1 MYDEMRQV
9 EHYKKN
15 NEVLA
20 LNIQWYPGHMTKA
33 KRKIAEDLKLVDVV
47 IELVDAR
54 IPMSSRNPDVDE
66 IVGGKPRIIILNKSD
81 LADENANRIWMKYYT
96 ASNTKVILANSIKG
110 TGLKEATAAAKLLMK
125 EKIDRLKSKGLLVKT
140 IRALIIG
147 IPNVGKSTLINKM
160 AGRSVAQ
167 TGDRPGVTK
176 AKQWIKINQELELL
190 DTPGILWPKFEDE
203 QVAFNLA
210 FTGAIKDDIL
220 DVYELALK
228 LLERLQQDFFNNLKE
243 KYKLED
249 AHKDLTV
256 HDLFNQI
263 GKKRG
268 CMIAGGEIDIRR
280 VAVMLL
286 DDFRGGRIGKITL
299 EMPPEKTE

>member
-1 MYDEMRQV
+1 
-9 EHYKKN
+9 
-15 NEVLA
+15 
-20 LNIQWYPGHMTKA
+20 MTRA

-54 IPMSSRNPDVDE
+54 IPMSSRNPDVDQ

-81 LADENANRIWMKYYT
+81 LSDENANRLWIKYYT
-96 ASNTKVILANSIKG
+96 ANNTRVILANSIKG
-110 TGLKEATAAAKLLMK
+110 TGLKEATTAAKLLMK

-160 AGRSVAQ
+160 AGRAVAQ

-176 AKQWIKINQELELL
+176 AKQWIKINPELELL
-190 DTPGILWPKFEDE
+190 DTPGILWPKFKDE
-203 QVAFNLA
+203 QVALNLA

-220 DVYELALK
+220 DVYELGIK
-228 LLERLQQDFFNNLKE
+228 LLERLQKDFFNNLKE
-243 KYKLED
+243 KYKLD
-249 AHKDLTV
+249 DSHKEMPV
-256 HDLFNQI
+256 YDLFNDI

-280 VAVMLL
+280 VAVLLL

-299 EMPPEKTE
+299 ELPPTKEEEVQE

>member
-1 MYDEMRQV
+1 M
-9 EHYKKN
+9 
-15 NEVLA
+15 
-20 LNIQWYPGHMTKA
+20 NIQWYPGHMTKA

-47 IELVDAR
+47 IELLDAR
-54 IPMSSRNPDVDE
+54 IPMSSRNPDVNE
-66 IVGGKPRIIILNKSD
+66 IVGGKPRVIILNKSD
-81 LADENANRIWMKYYT
+81 LADENANRLWMKYYT

-110 TGLKEATAAAKLLMK
+110 TGLKEATNAAKLLMK
-125 EKIDRLKSKGLLVKT
+125 EKIDKLKAKGLLVKT

-147 IPNVGKSTLINKM
+147 IPNVGKSTLINKV
-160 AGRSVAQ
+160 AGRSIAQ
-167 TGDRPGVTK
+167 TGDRPGVTR
-176 AKQWIKINQELELL
+176 AKQWIKISNELELL

-203 QVAFNLA
+203 QVALNLA

-228 LLERLQQDFFNNLKE
+228 LLERLQQDFFSNLKE

-249 AHKDLTV
+249 THKELSV

-268 CMIAGGEIDIRR
+268 CIIAGGEIDIRR

-286 DDFRGGRIGKITL
+286 DDFRGARIGKITL
-299 EMPPEKTE
+299 ELPPEKTE

>member
-1 MYDEMRQV
+1 M
-9 EHYKKN
+9 
-15 NEVLA
+15 
-20 LNIQWYPGHMTKA
+20 NIQWYPGHMTKA
-33 KRKIAEDLKLVDVV
+33 KRKITEDLKLVDVV
-47 IELVDAR
+47 IELLDAR

-66 IVGGKPRIIILNKSD
+66 IVGGKPRIIVLNKSD
-81 LADENANRIWMKYYT
+81 LADENSNRIWMKYYT
-96 ASNTKVILANSIKG
+96 ASNTKVILVNSIKG

-160 AGRSVAQ
+160 AGRSIAQ

-190 DTPGILWPKFEDE
+190 DTPGILWPKFQDE
-203 QVAFNLA
+203 QVAYNLA

-220 DVYELALK
+220 DVYELSLK

-249 AHKDLTV
+249 SDKLLSV
-256 HDLFNQI
+256 HDLFNII

-280 VAVMLL
+280 VAVLLL
-286 DDFRGGRIGKITL
+286 DDFRGARIGKITL
-299 EMPPEKTE
+299 ELPPKKTE

>member
-1 MYDEMRQV
+1 ML
-9 EHYKKN
+9 N
-15 NEVLA
+15 
-20 LNIQWYPGHMTKA
+20 LNIQWYPGHMTRA

-54 IPMSSRNPDVDE
+54 IPMSSRNPDVDQ

-81 LADENANRIWMKYYT
+81 LSDEYANRLWIKYYT
-96 ASNTKVILANSIKG
+96 ANNTKVILANSIKG
-110 TGLKEATAAAKLLMK
+110 TGLKEATTAAKLLMK
-125 EKIDRLKSKGLLVKT
+125 EKIDRLKSRGLLVKT

-176 AKQWIKINQELELL
+176 AKQWIKINPELELL
-190 DTPGILWPKFEDE
+190 DTPGILWPKFKDE
-203 QVAFNLA
+203 QVALNLA

-220 DVYELALK
+220 DVHEISLK
-228 LLERLQQDFFNNLKE
+228 FLERMQQDFFINLKE

-249 AHKDLTV
+249 SHKEMSV
-256 HDLFNQI
+256 HDLFNDI

-280 VAVMLL
+280 VAVLLL

-299 EMPPEKTE
+299 ELPPKNEEEI

>member
-1 MYDEMRQV
+1 M
-9 EHYKKN
+9 
-15 NEVLA
+15 
-20 LNIQWYPGHMTKA
+20 NIQWYPGHMTKA

-47 IELVDAR
+47 IELLDAR
-54 IPMSSRNPDVDE
+54 IPLSSRNPDVDE
-66 IVGGKPRIIILNKSD
+66 IVGGKPRVIILNKSD
-81 LADENANRIWMKYYT
+81 LADEQANRLWIKYFS
-96 ASNTKVILANSIKG
+96 SNNTRVILANSIKG
-110 TGLKEATAAAKLLMK
+110 TGLKEATSAAKLLMK

-147 IPNVGKSTLINKM
+147 IPNVGKSTLINKL

-167 TGDRPGVTK
+167 TGDRPGVTR
-176 AKQWIKINQELELL
+176 AKQWIKVSQELELL

-220 DVYELALK
+220 DIYGLSLK
-228 LLERLQQDFFNNLKE
+228 LLERLQQDFYQSLKE

-249 AHKDLTV
+249 AHKELAV
-256 HDLFNQI
+256 HDLFSQI

-268 CMIAGGEIDIRR
+268 CIIAGGEIDIQR

-299 EMPPEKTE
+299 ELPPEKTE

>member
-1 MYDEMRQV
+1 
-9 EHYKKN
+9 
-15 NEVLA
+15 
-20 LNIQWYPGHMTKA
+20 MTRA

-54 IPMSSRNPDVDE
+54 IPMSSRNPDVDQ
-66 IVGGKPRIIILNKSD
+66 IVGGKPRIIVLNKSD
-81 LADENANRIWMKYYT
+81 LSDENANRLWIRYYT
-96 ASNTKVILANSIKG
+96 SNNTKVILANSIKG
-110 TGLKEATAAAKLLMK
+110 TGLKEATTAAKLLMK

-160 AGRSVAQ
+160 AGRAVAQ

-176 AKQWIKINQELELL
+176 AKQWIKINPELELL
-190 DTPGILWPKFEDE
+190 DTPGILWPKFKDE
-203 QVAFNLA
+203 QVALNLA

-220 DVYELALK
+220 DVYELGIK
-228 LLERLQQDFFNNLKE
+228 LLERFQKDFFNNLKE
-243 KYKLED
+243 KYKLD
-249 AHKDLTV
+249 DSHKEMSV
-256 HDLFNQI
+256 YDLFNEI

-280 VAVMLL
+280 VAVLLL

-299 EMPPEKTE
+299 ELPPEKEELPTEKVE

>member
-1 MYDEMRQV
+1 M
-9 EHYKKN
+9 KKLKADRT
-15 NEVLA
+15 ERVT

-33 KRKIAEDLKLVDVV
+33 KRKIIEDLKLVDVV

-66 IVGGKPRIIILNKSD
+66 IVGSKPRIIVLNKSD
-81 LADENANRIWMKYYT
+81 LADENANKLWIKHY
-96 ASNTKVILANSIKG
+96 SSNNTKVILVNSIKG
-110 TGLKEATAAAKLLMK
+110 TGLKEVTNAAKLLMK

-176 AKQWIKINQELELL
+176 AKQWIKISPELELL

-220 DVYELALK
+220 DVNELALK

-243 KYKLED
+243 KYKLENE
-249 AHKDLTV
+249 HKELSV
-256 HDLFNQI
+256 YDLFNQI

-268 CMIAGGEIDIRR
+268 CIISGGEIDKQR

-286 DDFRGGRIGKITL
+286 DDFRGSRIGHITL
-299 EMPPEKTE
+299 ELPQQNQE

>member
-1 MYDEMRQV
+1 
-9 EHYKKN
+9 
-15 NEVLA
+15 

-47 IELVDAR
+47 IELLDAR
-54 IPMSSRNPDVDE
+54 IPMSSRNPDVND

-81 LADENANRIWMKYYT
+81 LADEHANRLWMKYYT
-96 ASNTKVILANSIKG
+96 ASNTKVVLANSIKG
-110 TGLKEATAAAKLLMK
+110 TGLKEATTAAQLLMK
-125 EKIDRLKSKGLLVKT
+125 EKIDRLKAKGLLVKT

-147 IPNVGKSTLINKM
+147 IPNVGKSTLINKV
-160 AGRSVAQ
+160 AGRSIAQ
-167 TGDRPGVTK
+167 TGDRPGVTR
-176 AKQWIKINQELELL
+176 AKQWIKISKELELL

-203 QVAFNLA
+203 TVALNLA

-228 LLERLQQDFFNNLKE
+228 LLERLQKDFFSNLKE

-249 AHKDLTV
+249 EHKEISV

-268 CMIAGGEIDIRR
+268 CIIAGGEIDIRR

-286 DDFRGGRIGKITL
+286 DDFRGARIGKITL
-299 EMPPEKTE
+299 ELPPEKTEE

>member
-1 MYDEMRQV
+1 M
-9 EHYKKN
+9 
-15 NEVLA
+15 
-20 LNIQWYPGHMTKA
+20 NIQWYPGHMTRA

-54 IPMSSRNPDVDE
+54 IPMSSRNPDVDQ
-66 IVGGKPRIIILNKSD
+66 IVGGKPRIIVLNKSD
-81 LADENANRIWMKYYT
+81 LSDENANRLWIKYYT
-96 ASNTKVILANSIKG
+96 ANNTRVILANSIKG
-110 TGLKEATAAAKLLMK
+110 TGLKEATTAAKLLMK
-125 EKIDRLKSKGLLVKT
+125 EKIDRLKSRGLLVKT

-176 AKQWIKINQELELL
+176 AKQWIKINPELELL
-190 DTPGILWPKFEDE
+190 DTPGILWPKFKDE
-203 QVAFNLA
+203 QVALNLA

-220 DVYELALK
+220 DVHEIGLK
-228 LLERLQQDFFNNLKE
+228 LLERLQQDFFKNLKE

-249 AHKDLTV
+249 SHKEMSV
-256 HDLFNQI
+256 HDLFNDI

-268 CMIAGGEIDIRR
+268 CIIAGGEIDIRR
-280 VAVMLL
+280 VAVLLL

-299 EMPPEKTE
+299 ELPPEKVE

>member
-1 MYDEMRQV
+1 
-9 EHYKKN
+9 
-15 NEVLA
+15 
-20 LNIQWYPGHMTKA
+20 MTKA

-66 IVGGKPRIIILNKSD
+66 IVGGKPRIIVLNKSD

-110 TGLKEATAAAKLLMK
+110 TGLKEATVAAKLLMK

-176 AKQWIKINQELELL
+176 AKQWIKVNQELELL

-243 KYKLED
+243 KYKLD
-249 AHKDLTV
+249 DTHKELPV

-268 CMIAGGEIDIRR
+268 CIIAGGEIDLRR

-299 EMPPEKTE
+299 ELPPEKTE

>member
-1 MYDEMRQV
+1 
-9 EHYKKN
+9 
-15 NEVLA
+15 
-20 LNIQWYPGHMTKA
+20 MTKA

-47 IELVDAR
+47 IELLDAR
-54 IPMSSRNPDVDE
+54 IPMSSRNPDVDQ

-81 LADENANRIWMKYYT
+81 LSDEYANKVWMKYYT

-110 TGLKEATAAAKLLMK
+110 TGLKEATAAAQFLMK
-125 EKIDRLKSKGLLVKT
+125 EKIDRLKAKGLLVKT

-147 IPNVGKSTLINKM
+147 IPNVGKSTLINKV
-160 AGRSVAQ
+160 AGRSIAQ

-176 AKQWIKINQELELL
+176 AKQWIKISNELELL
-190 DTPGILWPKFEDE
+190 DTPGILWPKFQDE
-203 QVAFNLA
+203 QVALNLA
-210 FTGAIKDDIL
+210 FTGAIKDEIL
-220 DVYELALK
+220 DVYELALHF
-228 LLERLQQDFFNNLKE
+228 LERMQKDFYKNLME

-249 AHKDLTV
+249 SNKELPV
-256 HDLFNQI
+256 HELFSLI

-268 CMIAGGEIDIRR
+268 CIIAGGEIDIKR

-299 EMPPEKTE
+299 ELPPEKTE

>member
-1 MYDEMRQV
+1 M
-9 EHYKKN
+9 
-15 NEVLA
+15 
-20 LNIQWYPGHMTKA
+20 NIQWFPGHMTKA

-47 IELVDAR
+47 IELLDAR
-54 IPMSSRNPDVDE
+54 IPMSSRNPDVDQ

-81 LADENANRIWMKYYT
+81 LSDENANKVWMKYYT

-110 TGLKEATAAAKLLMK
+110 TGLKEATAAAQFLMK
-125 EKIDRLKSKGLLVKT
+125 EKIDRLKAKGLLVKT

-147 IPNVGKSTLINKM
+147 IPNVGKSTLINKV
-160 AGRSVAQ
+160 AGRSIAQ

-176 AKQWIKINQELELL
+176 AKQWIKISNELELL
-190 DTPGILWPKFEDE
+190 DTPGILWPKFQDE
-203 QVAFNLA
+203 QVALNLA
-210 FTGAIKDDIL
+210 FTGAIKDEIL
-220 DVYELALK
+220 DVYELALHF
-228 LLERLQQDFFNNLKE
+228 LERMQRDFYKNLME

-249 AHKDLTV
+249 SNKELPV
-256 HDLFNQI
+256 HELFSLI

-268 CMIAGGEIDIRR
+268 CIIAGGEIDIKR

-299 EMPPEKTE
+299 ELPPEKTE

>member
-1 MYDEMRQV
+1 M
-9 EHYKKN
+9 
-15 NEVLA
+15 
-20 LNIQWYPGHMTKA
+20 NIQWFPGHMTKA

-47 IELVDAR
+47 IELLDAR
-54 IPMSSRNPDVDE
+54 IPMSSRNPDVDQ

-81 LADENANRIWMKYYT
+81 LADENANKLWMKYYT
-96 ASNTKVILANSIKG
+96 ASNTRVILVNSIKG
-110 TGLKEATAAAKLLMK
+110 TGLKEATTAAKLLMK
-125 EKIDRLKSKGLLVKT
+125 EKIDKLKAKGLLVKT

-147 IPNVGKSTLINKM
+147 IPNVGKSTLINKV

-167 TGDRPGVTK
+167 TGDRPGVTR
-176 AKQWIKINQELELL
+176 AKQWIKISNELELL

-203 QVAFNLA
+203 QVAYNLA

-249 AHKDLTV
+249 STRELSIY
-256 HDLFNQI
+256 DLFNLI

-299 EMPPEKTE
+299 ELPPEKTE